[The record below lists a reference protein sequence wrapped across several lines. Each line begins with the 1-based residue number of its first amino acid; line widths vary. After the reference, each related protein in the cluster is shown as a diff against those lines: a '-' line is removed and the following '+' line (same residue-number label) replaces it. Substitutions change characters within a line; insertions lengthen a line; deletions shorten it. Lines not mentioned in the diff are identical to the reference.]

1 MIKYIK
7 LYYKLLII
15 FFFKIVNKKIE
26 ILTDKDFSTYKNE
39 IKLIKNKK
47 FNIFFIKKGKIFTN
61 SVDCAAYIFR
71 NKIIPEVSYQYK
83 NSLQTDI
90 KKNEVIKNG
99 TPKFLKKIKK
109 NIISLISG
117 GAAKHNYGHWLFDV
131 LSKYCFIKKN
141 YKFNKSDL
149 FYVPAYRYQFQKDSL
164 KYLNINPNQVIS
176 SEKIRYIQG
185 KNIISSTHT
194 FSHNF
199 SKINEQVIKEIKKTF
214 LPFKNY
220 SKVNTFDKIFI
231 DRKYDKFNFLEK
243 DLRKYKDERILIN
256 HKEIFSYLKTKN
268 FHIIKCADLSFS
280 DQIKI
285 FSKAKIIVSL
295 FGAELSNLVFCKPN
309 TNVIEIKNNNNNS
322 DFSNL
327 SKKCNLNHQQIKLK
341 PLFATKFRQN
351 GILLCPISK
360 LDIVL
365 KNLKI

>member
-15 FFFKIVNKKIE
+15 FLFKIVNKKIE

-47 FNIFFIKKGKIFTN
+47 FKIFFVKKGKIFTN
-61 SVDCAAYIFR
+61 SVDYAAYIYR

-83 NSLQTDI
+83 NSLQTNI

-99 TPKFLKKIKK
+99 TPKFLKKIEK

-131 LSKYCFIKKN
+131 LSRYCFIKKH

-149 FYVPAYRYQFQKDSL
+149 FYVPAYRYQFQKESL
-164 KYLNINPNQVIS
+164 KYLNVSSNQVIS
-176 SEKIRYIQG
+176 SENIRYIQG
-185 KNIISSTHT
+185 KNIISSTHP
-194 FSHNF
+194 FSHKF
-199 SKINEQVIKEIKKTF
+199 SKIDHQVIKEIKKTF
-214 LPFKNY
+214 LPFKNF
-220 SKVNTFDKIFI
+220 SNINTFDKIFI
-231 DRKYDKFNFLEK
+231 DRKYDKFNSLDK

-256 HKEIFSYLKTKN
+256 HKEIISYLKIKN
-268 FHIIKCADLSFS
+268 FHVIKCSDLSFS

-285 FSKAKIIVSL
+285 FSNAKIIISMI
-295 FGAELSNLVFCKPN
+295 GAELSNLVFCKPH
-309 TNVIEIKNNNNNS
+309 TNVIEIKNNNKCF

-360 LDIVL
+360 LDIAL